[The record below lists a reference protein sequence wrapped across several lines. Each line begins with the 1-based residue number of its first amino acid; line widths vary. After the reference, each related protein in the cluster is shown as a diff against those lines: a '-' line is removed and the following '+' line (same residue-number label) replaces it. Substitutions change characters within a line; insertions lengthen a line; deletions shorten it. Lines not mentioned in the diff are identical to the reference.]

1 MAARR
6 ALVVLIALA
15 TLSPWVS
22 PAAALFAGMGLSL
35 ALGCTLAETGKA
47 WAPRLLQ
54 LSVVGLGGMT
64 ELHVIARVGARGAA
78 HTLVSIALT
87 MTLGA
92 LLGRA
97 LRVGRDTSLLVSSGT
112 AICGGSAIAAVASV
126 LRAKPAEASVALATV
141 FLLNAAA
148 LLVFPW
154 LGHAF
159 SLDEHEFGLWSAL
172 AIHDTSSVVGAASH
186 YGPRALETATAVK
199 LARALWIIP
208 LCFGIEVLRARHRVE
223 APREGGD
230 CPPAAKT
237 PRPWF
242 ILGFV
247 AVAALVTWV
256 PALAPAG
263 RAVAALARR
272 GLVLSLFLIGCGL
285 TRGALSSVGVRPLLQ
300 GALLWLAVSGSTLA
314 AIRAG
319 WIA

>member
-6 ALVVLIALA
+6 ALVVLLALA
-15 TLSPWVS
+15 TLTPWVS
-22 PAAALFAGMGLSL
+22 PAAALCLGMGLSL
-35 ALGCTLAETGKA
+35 ALGCTLPEAGKA

-54 LSVVGLGGMT
+54 LSIVGLGGMT
-64 ELHVIARVGARGAA
+64 ELHVVARVGARGAG

-87 MTLGA
+87 MALGG

-112 AICGGSAIAAVASV
+112 AICGGSAIAAVAAV
-126 LRAKPAEASVALATV
+126 IRAPAPEASVALATV

-154 LGHAF
+154 VGHLL
-159 SLDEHEFGLWSAL
+159 SLSEHEFGLWSAL

-199 LARALWIIP
+199 LARALWIVP
-208 LCFGIEVLRARHRVE
+208 LCLGLGALRAR
-223 APREGGD
+223 EGGGAARAGGGA
-230 CPPAAKT
+230 PAAKA

-242 ILGFV
+242 IAGFV

-263 RAVAALARR
+263 QAVAALARR
-272 GLVLSLFLIGCGL
+272 GLVLSLFLFGCGL
-285 TRGALSSVGVRPLLQ
+285 TRRSLSAVGVRPLLQ
-300 GALLWLAVSGSTLA
+300 GALLWLAVSGATVA

-319 WIA
+319 WIV